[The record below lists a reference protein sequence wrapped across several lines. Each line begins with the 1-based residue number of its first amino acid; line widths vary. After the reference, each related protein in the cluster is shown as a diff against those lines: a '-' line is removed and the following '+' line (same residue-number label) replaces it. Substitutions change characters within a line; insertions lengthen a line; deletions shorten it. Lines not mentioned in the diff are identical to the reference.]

1 MIRKLVSA
9 AFVMTLLKAGVAGA
23 TTAEDFEVKT
33 TQDLLDLCTVSASDP
48 QAQQAIHFC
57 HGYLLGAFHYHLA
70 ESDGPDAAKRL
81 VCFPPSGVTRNDAVA
96 MFVEWVKAHPQ
107 YLKELPVETEFRF
120 LTEKWPCAKK

>member
-9 AFVMTLLKAGVAGA
+9 AFVITLLKAGVAGA
-23 TTAEDFEVKT
+23 ITAEDFQVKT
-33 TQDLLDLCTVSASDP
+33 TQDLLDLCTVAASDP

-57 HGYLLGAFHYHLA
+57 HGYLLGAYHYHLA

-81 VCFPPSGVTRNDAVA
+81 VCMPSEVTRNEAVA
-96 MFVEWVKAHPQ
+96 LFVAWVKAHPQ

-120 LTEKWPCAKK
+120 LTEKWPCVKK

>member
-9 AFVMTLLKAGVAGA
+9 AFVITLLKAGVAGA
-23 TTAEDFEVKT
+23 ITVEDFQVKT
-33 TQDLLDLCTVSASDP
+33 TQDLLGLCTVAADDP

-81 VCFPPSGVTRNDAVA
+81 VCLPAGVNRNEAVA
-96 MFVEWVKAHPQ
+96 MFVEWVRAHPQ

-120 LTEKWPCAKK
+120 LIEKWPCVKK